1 MALVAPGVEIH
12 RSEEYS
18 VGCMNHQALIGQ
30 ALGNAEARSKI
41 VSVGVHQS
49 FWIAILAANENA
61 GHTVVEDQVGVGIVL
76 VVQRVCVFV
85 ANAEVQGGG
94 WSDFPAVF
102 HEGVTAPISQIHL
115 RDSGLSLLHCRETEQ
130 ETGESGAAAVI

>member
-1 MALVAPGVEIH
+1 
-12 RSEEYS
+12 
-18 VGCMNHQALIGQ
+18 MNHQALIGQ

-61 GHTVVEDQVGVGIVL
+61 GHTVVEDQDGDGIVL

-85 ANAEVQGGG
+85 ANAEVQGVG
-94 WSDFPAVF
+94 WSDFPAAF
-102 HEGVTAPISQIHL
+102 HEGVTAAISPIHL
-115 RDSGLSLLHCRETEQ
+115 RDYGLSLLHWRKTAHDP
-130 ETGESGAAAVI
+130 GVS